1 MPNINARLII
11 TKIHLHQAKSL
22 AYGLSFVKTKF
33 FLKMEHDHIF
43 IKNIFIYNIL
53 KDMSQDSALKI
64 VRFNRRPNKRVNCDD
79 GYYKKHW

>member
-1 MPNINARLII
+1 
-11 TKIHLHQAKSL
+11 
-22 AYGLSFVKTKF
+22 
-33 FLKMEHDHIF
+33 MEHDHIF